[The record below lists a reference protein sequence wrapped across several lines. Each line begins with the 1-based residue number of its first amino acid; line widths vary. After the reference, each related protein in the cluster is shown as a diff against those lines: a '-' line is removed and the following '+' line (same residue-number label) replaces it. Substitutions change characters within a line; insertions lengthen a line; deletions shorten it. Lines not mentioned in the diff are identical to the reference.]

1 MGTGNDINGEKR
13 NGNKDRK
20 FRNKDNS
27 NAPYGRKALKNKK
40 QSPKADLRFYLPQ
53 IYRHEAE

>member
-1 MGTGNDINGEKR
+1 MGTGNDINEEKR

-27 NAPYGRKALKNKK
+27 NTPYGRKALKNKK
-40 QSPKADLRFYLPQ
+40 QSPQSGPLFLSDSNIPA
-53 IYRHEAE
+53 